1 MISSSGR
8 RATTSRLA
16 AIAVAASL
24 LLAACGGSSDS
35 KSPDAPAGV
44 SVPPAGPPVSFAFD
58 SLDDRAVSSEVS
70 RGKPTLLAFVTTG
83 SLPAQAQVDFL
94 VAMSARDGDQVFY
107 AVVSLDPRENRE
119 LVEIYRKSLGVK
131 FPVAMADDA
140 TRAGTGPFG
149 DVTTVPV
156 TILLDRLGRVVWR
169 VDGRVAKS
177 DELRKA
183 MRGL

>member
-1 MISSSGR
+1 
-8 RATTSRLA
+8 
-16 AIAVAASL
+16 L
-24 LLAACGGSSDS
+24 LLAAALPSCGGSSGA
-35 KSPDAPAGV
+35 KAPATPPGV
-44 SVPPAGPPVSFAFD
+44 SVPAASGPVAFSFD
-58 SLDDRAVSSEVS
+58 SLDDRPVSSEVS
-70 RGKPTLLAFVTTG
+70 RGKPAVLTFVTTG

-94 VAMSARDGDQVFY
+94 VTMSGNDGDHVFY

-119 LVEIYRKSLGVK
+119 LVEIYRKSLGIK
-131 FPVAMADDA
+131 FPVAMADEA

-177 DELRKA
+177 DELRGA

>member
-8 RATTSRLA
+8 RATSS
-16 AIAVAASL
+16 ASFL
-24 LLAACGGSSDS
+24 LLAAVLPACGGSSDA
-35 KSPDAPAGV
+35 KAPGALAGV
-44 SVPPAGPPVSFAFD
+44 SVPPASGPVAFTFD

-70 RGKPTLLAFVTTG
+70 RGKPAVLTFVTTG

-94 VAMSARDGDQVFY
+94 VTMSSNDGDKVFY

-119 LVEIYRKSLGVK
+119 LVEIYRKSLGIK

-140 TRAGTGPFG
+140 TRAGAGPFG

-156 TILLDRLGRVVWR
+156 TVLLDRLGRVVWR

-177 DELRKA
+177 DELRGA
-183 MRGL
+183 MHGL

>member
-1 MISSSGR
+1 MTSSPGR
-8 RATTSRLA
+8 RATSRA
-16 AIAVAASL
+16 FL
-24 LLAACGGSSDS
+24 LLAALLTACGGSGDS
-35 KSPDAPAGV
+35 KGPATPAGV
-44 SVPPAGPPVSFAFD
+44 SVPPASPPVTFTFD
-58 SLDDRAVSSEVS
+58 SLDDRPVSSEVS
-70 RGKPTLLAFVTTG
+70 RGKPAVLAFVTTG

-94 VAMSARDGDQVFY
+94 VTMSANDADRVFY

-119 LVEIYRKSLGVK
+119 LVEIYRKSLNIK
-131 FPVAMADDA
+131 FPVAMADDT

-149 DVTTVPV
+149 DVTAVPV

-177 DELRKA
+177 DELRGA